1 MQYIEMVVKYNEYH
15 NKQIRKRFYIVGREQ
30 LNTNK
35 YELCH
40 TEWNNKYSDDYDF
53 YKAVECNGGLNY
65 IAVRKP
71 SYRIITDKAII
82 EMNVNDVIYID
93 KNEYGTN
100 KKEMY
105 VSDVQIGDFIEF
117 EEYEPFQKIID
128 IIEY

>member
-1 MQYIEMVVKYNEYH
+1 MQYIEMCVNFNTYH
-15 NKQIRKRFYIVGREQ
+15 NVKTYKKFYIVGRER
-30 LNTNK
+30 LNND

-40 TEWNNKYSDDYDF
+40 TEYNSRYSDEYDF

-82 EMNVNDVIYID
+82 EMNVNDVVYID

-100 KKEMY
+100 KKEIY
-105 VSDVQIGDFIEF
+105 ISDVQIGDFIEF

>member
-1 MQYIEMVVKYNEYH
+1 MQYIEMTTKYNNYH
-15 NKQIRKRFYIVGREQ
+15 KSYTRKRFYIVGREQ
-30 LNTNK
+30 LNTNE

-40 TEWNNKYSDDYDF
+40 TEYNRKYSDDYDF

-82 EMNVNDVIYID
+82 EMNVNDVVYID

-105 VSDVQIGDFIEF
+105 ISDVQIGDFIEF

-128 IIEY
+128 IITY

>member
-15 NKQIRKRFYIVGREQ
+15 NTQIRKRFYIVGRER
-30 LNTNK
+30 LNND

-40 TEWNNKYSDDYDF
+40 TEYNRKYSDDYDF
-53 YKAVECNGGLNY
+53 YKAVTFNGGLNY

-82 EMNVNDVIYID
+82 EMNVNDVVCID

-105 VSDVQIGDFIEF
+105 ISDVQIGDFIEF